1 MIDIIIDIFLW
12 FVLIILLI
20 AAIGGEKFAK
30 KLKDFA
36 DSL

>member
-1 MIDIIIDIFLW
+1 MIDIIIDIILW
-12 FVLIILLI
+12 AIMIVLLI